1 MSGAATSQSARHR
14 IIISLLALSDAIA
27 AILLAADL
35 LVVCGTVLLR
45 FLFNAPVEWA
55 DDVARGLMVGSSFF
69 GAASALAR
77 HENVGV
83 AFFVDKLPSGL
94 RRVVEATGAG
104 LMTVI
109 AGTVAFNA
117 IKLGWLTTGQTSGSG
132 LPLQLTF
139 YPMGVGALLMTIFAA
154 DLFCSRP
161 LRDMIG
167 AVVTMALIVGLYW
180 AWDDLAPSSLPSS
193 GMLMLAGFLITL
205 CGGLPIGFA
214 LALAALTFIWVEGT
228 LPGVIFAQQMARGI
242 DNFVLLAIPF
252 FILVGY
258 LMEANGMSGRL
269 IELLQRAAGRMR
281 GGLNVVMVTSM
292 VLFSGISGSKMADVA
307 AVGSVLIP
315 AARRSRQSPGGAVAL
330 LAASAIM
337 AETIPPCINLII
349 LGFVTNLSI
358 GGLFVAGLLPAALMA
373 LALIAVSI
381 IFGKRAAASDQAR
394 APVSGLWSGA
404 IASFGLIFMIFAGFK
419 SGFATATEIS
429 AFAAVYALVVGPVM
443 FGELGFKTA
452 ANSFIQ
458 AATRSGL
465 VLFIVAA
472 AQSLAFIL
480 TLQQVPHMLGDTLL
494 ALSGAHGT
502 WLFVLLSI
510 AVLIVMGSVLEGAAA
525 LIIFGPLLL
534 PVATKLGVDPLHFGV
549 VLVISMGLGLFA
561 PPLGLGLYGACLI
574 GNVAIEQT
582 VKPMLGYLGLL
593 LLCLLGDRLRAVHQH
608 GLAARVRLLRGQAR
622 PTQPPPGTSGWIA
635 SSPGLLAMTG
645 REGTATLS
653 PSLRAQRSNPSRAIR
668 SGSRVCE
675 KSNTITMEPQ
685 RQRSSRLSASPPSP
699 KPGHESARQELL
711 PTATLRMALRAE
723 AKSSHPMRAAP
734 LPICGMRKSRKPLET
749 PTA

>member
-1 MSGAATSQSARHR
+1 MSGAAPSPSGGHR
-14 IIISLLALSDAIA
+14 ITVALLAISEATA

-35 LVVCGTVLLR
+35 LVVCGSVLLR

-77 HENVGV
+77 AENLGV
-83 AFFVDKLPSGL
+83 AFFIDRLPAGI
-94 RRVVEATGAG
+94 RRVIDSLGA
-104 LMTVI
+104 LLVAVI
-109 AGTVAFNA
+109 AGYVAFNA
-117 IKLGWLTTGQTSGSG
+117 LKLGWLTTGQTSGSG
-132 LPLQLTF
+132 LPLELTF
-139 YPMGVGALLMTIFAA
+139 YPMGVGALFMTIFAFEV
-154 DLFCSRP
+154 FCSRP
-161 LRDMIG
+161 LRVMIAG
-167 AVVTMALIVGLYW
+167 AVVAGLIAGLYL
-180 AWDDLAPSSLPSS
+180 AWDFLGPASVPSS
-193 GMLMLAGFLITL
+193 GALMLVGFFITL
-205 CGGLPIGFA
+205 FGGLPIGFA
-214 LALAALTFIWVEGT
+214 LALAALIFIWVEGT

-258 LMEANGMSGRL
+258 LMEANGMSVRL
-269 IELLQRAAGRMR
+269 IELLQRAVGRMR

-315 AARRSRQSPGGAVAL
+315 AARRSRQNPGSAVAL
-330 LAASAIM
+330 LAASAVM

-349 LGFVTNLSI
+349 LGFVANLSI
-358 GGLFVAGLLPAALMA
+358 GGLFVAGLLPAGLMA
-373 LALIAVSI
+373 LALIVVSI
-381 IFGKRAAASDQAR
+381 VFGKRPATAEAIEPQIAM
-394 APVSGLWSGA
+394 SGLWSGA

-429 AFAAVYALVVGPVM
+429 AFAALYAIVVGRLV

-452 ANSFIQ
+452 VNSFVQ

-480 TLQQVPHMLGDTLL
+480 TLQQVPHAVGEMMLS
-494 ALSGAHGT
+494 LSGMHGT
-502 WLFVLLSI
+502 WLFMLLSI

-534 PVATKLGVDPLHFGV
+534 PVAVKLGIDPLHFGV

-574 GNVAIEQT
+574 GNVPIEQT
-582 VKPMLGYLGLL
+582 VKPIMGYLGLL
-593 LLCLLGDRLRAVHQH
+593 FLCLLIIAFVPVISTALP
-608 GLAARVRLLRGQAR
+608 RVFGY
-622 PTQPPPGTSGWIA
+622 
-635 SSPGLLAMTG
+635 
-645 REGTATLS
+645 
-653 PSLRAQRSNPSRAIR
+653 
-668 SGSRVCE
+668 
-675 KSNTITMEPQ
+675 
-685 RQRSSRLSASPPSP
+685 
-699 KPGHESARQELL
+699 
-711 PTATLRMALRAE
+711 
-723 AKSSHPMRAAP
+723 
-734 LPICGMRKSRKPLET
+734 
-749 PTA
+749 

>member
-1 MSGAATSQSARHR
+1 MSGAAPSQSGGHR
-14 IIISLLALSDAIA
+14 IMLTLSDAVA

-35 LVVCGTVLLR
+35 LVVCGSVLLR

-77 HENVGV
+77 SENLGV
-83 AFFVDKLPSGL
+83 AFFIDMLPAGP
-94 RRVVEATGAG
+94 RRVIDAVGA
-104 LMTVI
+104 LLVTVI
-109 AGTVAFNA
+109 SGYVAFNA

-132 LPLQLTF
+132 LPLELTF
-139 YPMGVGALLMTIFAA
+139 YPMGVGALFMTIFAF
-154 DLFCSRP
+154 DLFCRRP
-161 LRDMIG
+161 VRDAIAG
-167 AVVTMALIVGLYW
+167 AVATGLIVGLYL
-180 AWDDLAPSSLPSS
+180 AWDFLAPASVPSS
-193 GMLMLAGFLITL
+193 GTLMLAGFFITL
-205 CGGLPIGFA
+205 FGGLPIGFA

-258 LMEANGMSGRL
+258 LMEANGMSVRL
-269 IELLQRAAGRMR
+269 IELLQRGVGRMR

-315 AARRSRQSPGGAVAL
+315 AARRSRQNPGSAVAL
-330 LAASAIM
+330 LAASAVM

-349 LGFVTNLSI
+349 LGFVANLSI
-358 GGLFVAGLLPAALMA
+358 GGLFVAGLLPAGLMA

-381 IFGKRAAASDQAR
+381 VFGKRPALPAEAESQI
-394 APVSGLWSGA
+394 PIVGLWSGA

-429 AFAAVYALVVGPVM
+429 AFAVVYAIVVGSVV
-443 FGELGFKTA
+443 FRELSFKTA
-452 ANSFIQ
+452 TASFVQ

-480 TLQQVPHMLGDTLL
+480 TLQQVPHAVGDMMLS
-494 ALSGAHGT
+494 LSGTHGT
-502 WLFVLLSI
+502 WLFMLLSI
-510 AVLIVMGSVLEGAAA
+510 VVLIVMGSVLEGAAA

-534 PVATKLGVDPLHFGV
+534 PVAVKLGIDPLHFGV

-574 GNVAIEQT
+574 GNVPIEQT
-582 VKPMLGYLGLL
+582 VKPIMGYLGLL
-593 LLCLLGDRLRAVHQH
+593 FLCLLVIAFVPGISTALP
-608 GLAARVRLLRGQAR
+608 RVFGY
-622 PTQPPPGTSGWIA
+622 
-635 SSPGLLAMTG
+635 
-645 REGTATLS
+645 
-653 PSLRAQRSNPSRAIR
+653 
-668 SGSRVCE
+668 
-675 KSNTITMEPQ
+675 
-685 RQRSSRLSASPPSP
+685 
-699 KPGHESARQELL
+699 
-711 PTATLRMALRAE
+711 
-723 AKSSHPMRAAP
+723 
-734 LPICGMRKSRKPLET
+734 
-749 PTA
+749 

>member
-1 MSGAATSQSARHR
+1 MSGAAPSQSGGHR
-14 IIISLLALSDAIA
+14 IIASLLFVSDATA

-35 LVVCGTVLLR
+35 LVVCGSVLLR

-77 HENVGV
+77 AENLGV
-83 AFFVDKLPSGL
+83 AFFIDKLPPGV
-94 RRVVEATGAG
+94 RRVVDAVGA
-104 LMTVI
+104 LLVTVI
-109 AGTVAFNA
+109 AGYVAFNA

-132 LPLQLTF
+132 LPLELTF
-139 YPMGVGALLMTIFAA
+139 YPMGVGALFMTIFAVE
-154 DLFCSRP
+154 LFWSRP
-161 LRDMIG
+161 VRDMIAG
-167 AVVTMALIVGLYW
+167 AVATGLMVGLYLV
-180 AWDDLAPSSLPSS
+180 WDGMWPESVPSS
-193 GMLMLAGFLITL
+193 GMLMLAGFFVTL
-205 CGGLPIGFA
+205 FGGLPIGFA

-258 LMEANGMSGRL
+258 LMEANGMSVRL
-269 IELLQRAAGRMR
+269 IELLQRAVGRMR

-315 AARRSRQSPGGAVAL
+315 AARRSRQNPGGAVAL
-330 LAASAIM
+330 LAASAVM

-349 LGFVTNLSI
+349 LGFVANLSI
-358 GGLFVAGLLPAALMA
+358 GGLFVAGLLPAGLMA

-381 IFGKRAAASDQAR
+381 IFGKTRASFAEDEPRPSM
-394 APVSGLWSGA
+394 SGLWSGA

-429 AFAAVYALVVGPVM
+429 AFAVVYALVIGSLV
-443 FGELGFKTA
+443 FRELNLKTA
-452 ANSFIQ
+452 AHSFVQ

-480 TLQQVPHMLGDTLL
+480 TLQQVPHAVGDMMLS
-494 ALSGAHGT
+494 LSGAHGT
-502 WLFVLLSI
+502 WLFMLLSI

-534 PVATKLGVDPLHFGV
+534 PVATKLGIDPLHFGV
-549 VLVISMGLGLFA
+549 VLVIAMGLGLFA

-574 GNVAIEQT
+574 GNVPIEQT
-582 VKPMLGYLGLL
+582 VKPILGYLGLL
-593 LLCLLGDRLRAVHQH
+593 LMCLLVIAFVPGISTALPRAL
-608 GLAARVRLLRGQAR
+608 GY
-622 PTQPPPGTSGWIA
+622 
-635 SSPGLLAMTG
+635 
-645 REGTATLS
+645 
-653 PSLRAQRSNPSRAIR
+653 
-668 SGSRVCE
+668 
-675 KSNTITMEPQ
+675 
-685 RQRSSRLSASPPSP
+685 
-699 KPGHESARQELL
+699 
-711 PTATLRMALRAE
+711 
-723 AKSSHPMRAAP
+723 
-734 LPICGMRKSRKPLET
+734 
-749 PTA
+749 